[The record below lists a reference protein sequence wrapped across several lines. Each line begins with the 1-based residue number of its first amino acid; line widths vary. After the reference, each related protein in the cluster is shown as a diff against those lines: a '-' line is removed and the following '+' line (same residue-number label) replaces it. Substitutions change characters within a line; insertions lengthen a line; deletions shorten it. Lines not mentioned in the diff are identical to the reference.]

1 MAYLL
6 SDTPA
11 LTFDDVS
18 LVPVTGGHDV
28 LSRSEID
35 INYSKV
41 KLASPIIVAPMRSV
55 VDVNNIALFERFG
68 LTAFLFENELTDDE
82 LKKATHLNLRLS
94 DLQKLVEGPWS
105 RTTLVLQKMM
115 NHVWCLDLANGHNSA
130 LISKALLYLTVL
142 SAYSDRRLYS
152 LLSNCIVGN
161 VATPA
166 GYQKLA
172 SQGFG
177 YVRVGIGGGSA
188 CTTRQETGI
197 GVPTLQSIID
207 IAKVKTE
214 DCKVIADGGIRMPGD
229 VVKALAFGAD
239 YAMLGGYFA
248 GTTDSPGYD
257 KSTGEVFFYGEAS
270 ARAKGHS
277 GRVEGAEHRSVATE
291 SLETRST
298 RLIEGISSGL
308 AYLGVSRLDDLST
321 AKVNVVRLTNSGV
334 REASPHW
341 RSS

>member
-1 MAYLL
+1 MSCSLND
-6 SDTPA
+6 SPA

-28 LSRSEID
+28 LSRSEVN
-35 INYSKV
+35 INYT
-41 KLASPIIVAPMRSV
+41 KLSLSSPIIVAPMRSV
-55 VDVNNIALFERFG
+55 VDVSNIAIFEKFG
-68 LTAFLFENELTDDE
+68 FTAFLFENGLTDDE
-82 LKKATHLNLRLS
+82 LKRATHLNLRLS

-105 RTTLVLQKMM
+105 RTTLILQKMM

-130 LISKALLYLTVL
+130 LISQALLYLTVL

-161 VATPA
+161 VATAA
-166 GYQKLA
+166 GYSKLA

-207 IAKVKTE
+207 ISRVKTE
-214 DCKVIADGGIRMPGD
+214 DCKVVADGGIRTPGD

-257 KSTGEVFFYGEAS
+257 QSTGEVSFYGEAS

-277 GRVEGAEHRSVATE
+277 GRVEGAEHRSIATD
-291 SLETRST
+291 SLENRST

-308 AYLGVSRLDDLST
+308 AYLGVAELDKLSK
-321 AKVNVVRLTNSGV
+321 AHIKAVRLTNNGV
-334 REASPHW
+334 KEAAPHW
-341 RSS
+341 RNS